1 MRALAVF
8 GGLVLGSL
16 LLAGLPAAAQTV
28 PPLALPEVSGPV
40 RLPTTIQSN
49 GDAQVV
55 TTPGAPPT
63 VVRPI
68 DGGQVINRP
77 GEPPVVC
84 RNYVTGM
91 VCN

>member
-1 MRALAVF
+1 MRAHA
-8 GGLVLGSL
+8 VLGHFVL
-16 LLAGLPAAAQTV
+16 GCLLAGLPAAAQTV
-28 PPLALPEVSGPV
+28 PPLALPETAGAV
-40 RLPTTIQSN
+40 RLPTTIQRN

-55 TTPGAPPT
+55 TAPGAPPT

-77 GEPPVVC
+77 GEPPLVC
-84 RNYVTGM
+84 RNTVTGM